1 VEEAL
6 EELKQNYGR
15 SNIVPLV
22 WHRWDNFE
30 TLEIVKRFNYYDE
43 IEALPTTFFD
53 GMDNIRG
60 RWDGIYDVFEPIV
73 LDHLEEDPYVA
84 IDLSG
89 SQMKDTGGTLNIRL
103 EAIQGLPLDDV
114 DVYVV
119 LYEKELTDEFT
130 VRDVLLKEPLTI
142 SQEGEIQDVQ
152 VDFIIDPELFPP
164 VKPENAGIVVFL
176 QSFSTKRVLN
186 ACELSYVDVEVTPE
200 TAIISRG
207 TDLDFTVDLQNITP
221 FAQSFDVWVDVVM
234 PDGNNHPAMAFKG
247 PVPVNT
253 PGEQGESGDLTLSI
267 PDDLPADDYRI
278 RVGIGNYDQ
287 PDHWEYDYMMVSV
300 TD

>member
-6 EELKQNYGR
+6 DELKQNYGR

-30 TLEIVKRFNYYDE
+30 TQEILKRFNYYDE
-43 IEALPTTFFD
+43 IEGLPTTFFD

-60 RWDGIYDVFEPIV
+60 RWEGIYEDFEPVV

-89 SQMKDTGGTLNIRL
+89 SQIKDTGGTLNIRL
-103 EAIQGLPLDDV
+103 EAIQELPLDDV
-114 DVYVV
+114 DVYAVI
-119 LYEKELTDEFT
+119 YERELTDEFT
-130 VRDVLLKEPLTI
+130 VRDVLLMEPLTI
-142 SQEGEIQDVQ
+142 SQEGEIQEIQ
-152 VDFIIDPELFPP
+152 IDFIIDSELFPP
-164 VKPENAGIVVFL
+164 VIPENAGIVVFL
-176 QSFSTKRVLN
+176 QSFSTKMVLN
-186 ACELSYVDVEVTPE
+186 ACELSNVDVEINPE

-207 TDLDFTVDLQNITP
+207 TDLDFRVDLQNATP
-221 FAQSFDVWVDVVM
+221 YDQSFDVWVDVVL

-247 PVPVNT
+247 PVQVSI

-267 PDDLPADDYRI
+267 PDDLPTDDYRI

-287 PDHWEYDYMMVSV
+287 PDHWEYDYMRVSV